1 MSKATALSREAL
13 AASAEETREEA
24 PTTTASAIAAE
35 LAPLFQDTERV
46 FDMARIAYTGVNAG
60 IKGDDIAKATTKALA
75 LIQFPSNAKARAWA
89 EATSVAQGGA
99 KVSRTAIVQRA
110 SAWSDLVAAGVVPT
124 PDAVAASYKLT
135 TTGNSG
141 DTRKALIESVAKM
154 AQAKR
159 EVSYIRRATEAL
171 VELRRAN
178 RAKNAEAAATQS
190 ADDKA
195 EAPTSEAPVLETAQE
210 VAEYLRAISQRAW
223 SKADAEV
230 IAEALADASARLAT
244 F

>member
-1 MSKATALSREAL
+1 MSKATVTREQLS
-13 AASAEETREEA
+13 ASVDEVREEA

-35 LAPLFQDTERV
+35 LAPLFQDKARS
-46 FDMARIAYTGVNAG
+46 FDKARIAYTGVSAG

-75 LIQFPSNAKARAWA
+75 SLMYPNDTKARAWA

-99 KVSRTAIVQRA
+99 KVSRTAIVQRS
-110 SAWSDLVAAGVVPT
+110 SAWSDLLEAGIVPDEDT
-124 PDAVAASYKLT
+124 VEASYKLT

-141 DTRKALIESVAKM
+141 ETRKAIIAAVGKM
-154 AQAKR
+154 PQSKR
-159 EVSYIRRATEAL
+159 AVSYIKRATQAL

-178 RAKNAEAAATQS
+178 RAANSEAAATAS

-195 EAPTSEAPVLETAQE
+195 DAPVVDAPVLETAQE
-210 VAEYLRAISQRAW
+210 VAEYLKAISQRAW